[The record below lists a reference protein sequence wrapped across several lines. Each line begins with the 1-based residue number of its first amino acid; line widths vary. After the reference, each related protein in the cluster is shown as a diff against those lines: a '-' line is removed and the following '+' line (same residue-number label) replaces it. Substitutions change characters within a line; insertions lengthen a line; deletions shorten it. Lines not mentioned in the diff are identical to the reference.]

1 MKYIPPSGIT
11 LLLGLLIVRIAAAA
25 PNPVSPRT
33 AFDFNPDP
41 DIVEV
46 ALVAHEQMVD
56 FGTRTR
62 TRVWAYNGGTPG
74 PTIRGKVGDTLIVHF
89 YNALPEE
96 TTIHWHGMEVPANMD
111 GSNISQKAV
120 QPGNYYRYEFKLL
133 HAAQFWYHP
142 HIRTN
147 VQVEKGLYGALL
159 VEDPAEDQRLGLPET
174 RHILLLDDVLL
185 DADGRVA
192 EPFPADPAENATTQ
206 LNGREGNVLLVNGK
220 TGQTAQLQ
228 RGVPQRLRIVNT
240 SNARFMR
247 VSIPGH
253 TLYRIGGDGGLLET
267 PLAIAPIGMVD
278 APGDDMDMGMMDM
291 EMGA

>member
-133 HAAQFWYHP
+133 HAARFWYHP